1 MGIGQQ
7 SCLIA
12 CVGSAS
18 MRWPAKMREAGDAK
32 LRPRNEANSLGNI
45 IQLTASALLN
55 SIISIT
61 ILCE

>member
-1 MGIGQQ
+1 
-7 SCLIA
+7 
-12 CVGSAS
+12 
-18 MRWPAKMREAGDAK
+18 MREAGDAK

-55 SIISIT
+55 LISIT